1 MSDRPKRQVLD
12 ISGAS
17 RFIELDD
24 GTVRVH
30 FPLFDLEAEGADSDE
45 AFQNL
50 IPMIQEHLASSE
62 AAQQAFQEWA
72 EEHVVEQ
79 DMTDEEIAQEQ
90 EIEDLAERGKTI
102 GKTFRA
108 LEASDFEGFIASA
121 TPVIVDFWAEWCKP
135 CHMLAPVLK
144 EVTDELGLP
153 VGKVNIDEHPDIWEE
168 IPSGGIPTIAVYV
181 DGARRGIVVGAGRS
195 PAELKAELEPLLS

>member
-1 MSDRPKRQVLD
+1 VTDRPKRQVLD

-17 RFIELDD
+17 RFTELDD

-30 FPLFDLEAEGADSDE
+30 FPLFDLEAEGADHDD

-50 IPMIQEHLASSE
+50 VPLIQEHLASSE

-72 EEHVVEQ
+72 EDHVVERE
-79 DMTDEEIAQEQ
+79 MTDDEIAQER
-90 EIEDLAERGKTI
+90 EVEDLVERGKKI

-108 LEASDFEGFIASA
+108 LEASEFEGFIASA
-121 TPVIVDFWAEWCKP
+121 TPVIVDFCAEWCKP

-144 EVTDELGLP
+144 EVTDELGIP
-153 VGKVNIDEHPDIWEE
+153 VGKINIDDNPDIWSEV
-168 IPSGGIPTIAVYV
+168 PSGGIPTVAVYAG
-181 DGARRGIVVGAGRS
+181 GARRGIVVGAGRS